1 MTIQT
6 AKYFFLLTAAQQYPR
21 DPTIVAASGRANWKY
36 ERLDD
41 VVGVPQTKV
50 TFSGR
55 YDIGGAVPTFLMNKL
70 AKNVA
75 KNLVMMREKFD
86 RSLDI
91 DRARR

>member
-1 MTIQT
+1 
-6 AKYFFLLTAAQQYPR
+6 
-21 DPTIVAASGRANWKY
+21 
-36 ERLDD
+36 
-41 VVGVPQTKV
+41 
-50 TFSGR
+50 
-55 YDIGGAVPTFLMNKL
+55 MNKL